1 MRRLTILA
9 STAVLLVSGALT
21 GGAGAHAQAPA
32 GATGAAPAGGG
43 SAPAVLVRDIEI
55 PVPGQPAVRAWLVRP
70 QRAGG
75 RLAGVL
81 DLHWFEPGRASQ
93 DRGEFLTEA
102 TLLAGRGVV
111 SVLPQLTFPW
121 AGDPVGDARDRSAV
135 TAQLDAVRQAY
146 RRLVAEPGVDRA
158 RTAVVG
164 HDYGA
169 MYGAGLAAGEP
180 GLRGA
185 VLLAPDATWAN
196 WFDTYWL
203 HLPAGQ
209 QAAYRAVFAGLDPVD
224 QVGRLGAGAY
234 LQFAGADRFVSAET
248 RAAFAAAAPRARV
261 SLYPREEHDLA
272 ASQARDDRLG
282 WLADRLDLR
291 G

>member
-1 MRRLTILA
+1 MRRLPVLL
-9 STAVLLVSGALT
+9 STAVLLVTGAFVGA
-21 GGAGAHAQAPA
+21 GGARAEAPA
-32 GATGAAPAGGG
+32 GAVPAAGR
-43 SAPAVLVRDIEI
+43 SREVVLVRDIEI

-70 QRAGG
+70 QGTAAG
-75 RLAGVL
+75 LAGVL

-93 DRGEFLTEA
+93 DRSEFLAEA
-102 TLLAGRGVV
+102 TALAGRGVV

-121 AGDPVGDARDRSAV
+121 AGDPVGDARDRAAV
-135 TAQLDAVRQAY
+135 TAQLDAVRHAY
-146 RRLVAEPGVDRA
+146 RRLLAEPGVDSA

-169 MYGAGLAAGEP
+169 MYAADLTAAEP
-180 GLRGA
+180 GLRTA

-196 WFDTYWL
+196 WFDQYWL
-203 HLPAGQ
+203 QLPEGE

-234 LQFAGADRFVSAET
+234 LQFAGADRFVGAET
-248 RAAFAAAAPRARV
+248 RAAFAAAAPQARV
-261 SLYPREEHDLA
+261 SLYPREEHDLGA
-272 ASQARDDRLG
+272 TGVRDDRIA
-282 WLADRLDLR
+282 WLADRLGLH

>member
-9 STAVLLVSGALT
+9 STAVLLVAGALT
-21 GGAGAHAQAPA
+21 GGAGARAGTA
-32 GATGAAPAGGG
+32 GAATAPGGY
-43 SAPAVLVRDIEI
+43 APAVLIRDIEI

-70 QRAGG
+70 RPSAGRG
-75 RLAGVL
+75 LAGVL

-93 DRGEFLTEA
+93 DRGEFLAEA

-121 AGDPVGDARDRSAV
+121 AGDPVGDARDRVAV

-146 RRLVAEPGVDRA
+146 RRLLAEPGVDRT

-169 MYGAGLAAGEP
+169 MYAAGLTAAEP
-180 GLRGA
+180 GLRAA

-234 LQFAGADRFVSAET
+234 LQFAGADRFVGAET

-261 SLYPREEHDLA
+261 SLYPGEEHDLG
-272 ASQARDDRLG
+272 ASQVRADRLG